1 MVQYKIRYFDIP
13 VPKPHKRA
21 YLKFMDVRYDG
32 LTFLINDN
40 ITTDL
45 NWEYS
50 IVNQLKKVLSGELE
64 PQGTGTNRTTVEIT
78 KETTTIID
86 HFWGDETMD
95 YFEDVVVPT
104 KDLYDLI
111 IWWIQKKIDLEIEAD
126 QSGLTEDELNA
137 RSTIIDTEKLAQND
151 DEE

>member
-1 MVQYKIRYFDIP
+1 MHLNS
-13 VPKPHKRA
+13 PKPHKRA
-21 YLKFMDVRYDG
+21 ILSFVDPKYLG
-32 LTFLINDN
+32 LNFLINDT

-45 NWEYS
+45 NWEHS

-64 PQGTGTNRTTVEIT
+64 PQGTGTNRTTLEIT
-78 KETTTIID
+78 KDTTTIID

-111 IWWIQKKIDLEIEAD
+111 IWWIQKKLELEIEAD
-126 QSGLTEDELNA
+126 KSGLTEDELNA
-137 RSTIIDTEKLAQND
+137 RSTIIDTEKLLQND
-151 DEE
+151 EE

>member
-1 MVQYKIRYFDIP
+1 MVKYRFYYMHLNS
-13 VPKPHKRA
+13 PKPHKRA
-21 YLKFMDVRYDG
+21 ILSFVDPKYLG
-32 LTFLINDN
+32 LNFLINDT

-45 NWEYS
+45 NWEHS

-64 PQGTGTNRTTVEIT
+64 PQGTGTNRTTLEIT
-78 KETTTIID
+78 KDTTTIID

-111 IWWIQKKIDLEIEAD
+111 IWWIQKKLELEIEAD
-126 QSGLTEDELNA
+126 KSGLTEDELNA
-137 RSTIIDTEKLAQND
+137 RSTIIDTEKLLQND
-151 DEE
+151 EE